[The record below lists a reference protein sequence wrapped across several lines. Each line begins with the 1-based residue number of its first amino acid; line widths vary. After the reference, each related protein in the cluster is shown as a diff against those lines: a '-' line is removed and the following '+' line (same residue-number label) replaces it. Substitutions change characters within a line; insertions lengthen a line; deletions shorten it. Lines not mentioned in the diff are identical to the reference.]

1 MILLALPPAHDPQQ
15 VFPLNPST
23 PIMSDTISPRRH
35 SLLTPMI
42 CLSVITLFTASVRAG
57 ANNDDQASGKA
68 SVQTDHPWSTTLLGF
83 GAKTNDAYTDGSI
96 FLTVPLWS
104 TLGQGGSLGGDYL
117 FLEPYTSIG
126 DGGEVAASLG
136 LSYRHLFSDEP
147 VSALQKKGIAS
158 FMEEG
163 WFLGGSLFVDNLNT
177 QHDNSFWQL
186 GVGLEAGTRY
196 LEVRGNYYIPLSGEE
211 LVERSESTQISRSS
225 STRLVQSG
233 GGASD
238 PYATGNQIAQDVN
251 LTTSA
256 ITTTRTTTTRTVTEL
271 FEEGMEGW
279 DVEAAFLM
287 PWLDQWVD
295 LKLIGGYYSF
305 DNQPFGPQSYGT
317 GKVHGFKAGAELR
330 PVPAVVLSGYW
341 YEDKRL
347 TGGNW
352 TVGAQLQ
359 IPLDRTWKD
368 AFKMRR
374 RHLVE
379 HLAEPVHRQN
389 DAIKVGNKKE
399 EKSITS
405 TSVKRVT
412 RVISQ
417 TQQHLV
423 LADDVIFVNNGP
435 TVSNGIQAGSDVTGT
450 GTAEQPKATIQ
461 AGATVAQ
468 TNSTTTARVWNV
480 YTQGSVAGYT
490 ENVSA
495 TTGSVNFIGSGQA
508 IAGQGGKS
516 FGSGPMPLVNGN
528 ISAVA
533 IPFLGVNGYTIQAG
547 GINGIVV
554 TNVAGLVARN
564 NIIDGAD
571 NGILILTN
579 GSNTGSATLTGNTV
593 NNSTTRGLL
602 AQSNDDASL
611 TLTASSNAFDT
622 SGSVGIELQSF
633 TTSDLTATLTGN
645 TIRNTTNNGLLAV
658 SHDTSS
664 LTLTAASNTIG
675 TTNNG
680 LVAQSMDAS
689 TFLFTATGNSIDTA
703 SGNGMIL
710 ESINT
715 SILNATLNGNTITN
729 ITGQGILGG
738 PAAGTLNINGTISN
752 TINAV
757 GGFRYEALGAPSGIF
772 IINDTPA
779 PANVN
784 FP

>member
-1 MILLALPPAHDPQQ
+1 MFT
-15 VFPLNPST
+15 V
-23 PIMSDTISPRRH
+23 ISPRLS
-35 SLLTPMI
+35 SLLSPML
-42 CLSVITLFTASVRAG
+42 CLSVISLFTAGVRAG
-57 ANNDDQASGKA
+57 TNHADQVSGKA
-68 SVQTDHPWSTTLLGF
+68 AALTDKPWSTTLLGL

-126 DGGEVAASLG
+126 DGGEIAVSLG

-163 WFLGGSLFVDNLNT
+163 WFLGSSLFVDNLT
-177 QHDNSFWQL
+177 TEHDNSFWQL

-211 LVERSESTQISRSS
+211 LVERSESTQISRTS
-225 STRLVQSG
+225 STRYVQSG
-233 GGASD
+233 SGAGD
-238 PYATGNQIAQDVN
+238 PYASGNQIVQDVN

-256 ITTTRTTTTRTVTEL
+256 IITTRTITTRTVTEL
-271 FEEGMEGW
+271 FEKGMEGW
-279 DVEAAFLM
+279 DAEVALLT

-295 LKLIGGYYSF
+295 LKLIGGYFSF
-305 DNQPFGPQSYGT
+305 DNQPFGPQSLGT
-317 GKVHGFKAGAELR
+317 GKVHGFKAGAEFR

-347 TGGNW
+347 TGGSW

-359 IPLDRTWKD
+359 IPLDRTWRD
-368 AFKMRR
+368 AFKVRR

-389 DAIKVGNKKE
+389 DAIKVGNEKE
-399 EKSITS
+399 ETS
-405 TSVKRVT
+405 ASSSSVKRVT
-412 RVISQ
+412 RVVSQ

-435 TVSNGIQAGSDVTGT
+435 AAGNGIQAGSDATGT

-461 AGATVAQ
+461 AGANLAQ

-480 YTQGSVAGYT
+480 YTQGNVAGYS

-495 TTGSVNFIGSGQA
+495 TTGSVNFIGSGQPV
-508 IAGQGGKS
+508 AGQGGKS
-516 FGSGPMPLVNGN
+516 FGSGPMPVVNG
-528 ISAVA
+528 SFSGVA
-533 IPFLGVNGYTIQAG
+533 IPYL
-547 GINGIVV
+547 GINGYSIQAAGANGIAA
-554 TNVAGLVARN
+554 TNVAELVATN
-564 NIIDGAD
+564 NVISGAD
-571 NGILILTN
+571 NGIFIL
-579 GSNTGSATLTGNTV
+579 SNVGNTSSATLTGNTV
-593 NNSTTRGLL
+593 NNSISRGLL
-602 AQSNDDASL
+602 AQSNDTSILA
-611 TLTASSNAFDT
+611 LTASNNTFDT
-622 SGSVGIELQSF
+622 SSSVGIELQSF
-633 TTSDLTATLTGN
+633 TGTTLTAALTGN
-645 TIRNTTNNGLLAV
+645 TIRNITNNGLLAV
-658 SHDTSS
+658 SHGTSS
-664 LTLTAASNTIG
+664 LTVTANNNTMN

-680 LVAQSMDAS
+680 LVAQSMDTS
-689 TFLFTATGNSIDTA
+689 TFLFTATGNTIDTA

-710 ESINT
+710 QSINT
-715 SILNATLNGNTITN
+715 STLSATLDGNTITN
-729 ITGQGILGG
+729 ISGQGILGG

-752 TINAV
+752 SINAV
-757 GGFRYEALGAPSGIF
+757 GGFRYEAVGGPGGVF
-772 IINDTPA
+772 IINDTAA
-779 PANVN
+779 PANTN